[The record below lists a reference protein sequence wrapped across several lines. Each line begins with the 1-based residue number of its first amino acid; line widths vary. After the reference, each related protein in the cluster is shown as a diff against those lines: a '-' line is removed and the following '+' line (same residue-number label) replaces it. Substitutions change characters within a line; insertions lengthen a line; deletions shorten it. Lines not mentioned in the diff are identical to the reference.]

1 MRRGNYLNR
10 GQQLS
15 LIAPINKEEVYQ
27 SLMSIDDQKAPGYD
41 DFNALLFKRAWSIIG
56 EEVTNIVLQYFEDSE
71 LYKAINFTITLIPK
85 VQNPSKISEFRS
97 ISYCTM
103 LYKLISKVLTRRM
116 QEVMDS
122 LVDQSQSAF
131 VPSRLITDNIILSHE
146 FVKGYG
152 QKGITPRCM
161 LKIDMG
167 KAYDSV
173 EWQYIE

>member
-1 MRRGNYLNR
+1 
-10 GQQLS
+10 
-15 LIAPINKEEVYQ
+15 
-27 SLMSIDDQKAPGYD
+27 
-41 DFNALLFKRAWSIIG
+41 
-56 EEVTNIVLQYFEDSE
+56 
-71 LYKAINFTITLIPK
+71 
-85 VQNPSKISEFRS
+85 
-97 ISYCTM
+97 
-103 LYKLISKVLTRRM
+103 M